1 MVDVMTD
8 IEALV
13 ARWLDK
19 RKIVYEFQSVYA
31 GGFYELGGAVV
42 DFRLP
47 NRNILLRVMGEYW
60 HRQVSQEG
68 RDLIQ
73 KAFLEGM
80 GWKVIDLLGSDVED
94 RLEET
99 MTKALRGEEMLR

>member
-1 MVDVMTD
+1 MDKVMSD
-8 IEALV
+8 IEAIV
-13 ARWLDK
+13 ARWLD
-19 RKIVYEFQSVYA
+19 RHKIVYDFQSVYA

-47 NRNILLRVMGEYW
+47 NRNILLRVHGEYW
-60 HRQVSQEG
+60 HRRVPQEG

-73 KAFLEGM
+73 KELLESM
-80 GWKVIDLLGSDVED
+80 GYRVVDLWGSDLED
-94 RLEET
+94 RLDET